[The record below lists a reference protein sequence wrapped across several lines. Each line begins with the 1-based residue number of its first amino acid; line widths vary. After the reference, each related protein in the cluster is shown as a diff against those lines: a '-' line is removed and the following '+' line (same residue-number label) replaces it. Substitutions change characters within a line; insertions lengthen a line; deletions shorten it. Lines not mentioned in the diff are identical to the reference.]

1 MDEPWQPG
9 WSGGRF
15 RIKETTADI
24 GVEADG
30 PSLAAA
36 ISSAVAGMYW
46 VISPCAAGNKGLR
59 AFAVGEGEDT
69 PVAFAR
75 ALQKLLIEFD
85 TQGLLGGSC
94 MASVYRGERARVT
107 LEAVGEPFEVARH
120 PQGVE
125 VKAVTHHDLV
135 VDRASRRVAV
145 LFDI

>member
-1 MDEPWQPG
+1 
-9 WSGGRF
+9 
-15 RIKETTADI
+15 
-24 GVEADG
+24 VEAEG
-30 PSLAAA
+30 QSLSAA

-46 VISPCAAGNKGLR
+46 VITPCCAEEKGLR
-59 AFAVGEGEDT
+59 ALAVGEGEDV

-85 TQGLLGGSC
+85 TRGLLGASC
-94 MASVYRGERARVT
+94 LSSVYRAERARVT
-107 LEAVGEPFEVARH
+107 LEVVGEPFEVARH

-135 VDRASRRVAV
+135 VDRASRRVGV